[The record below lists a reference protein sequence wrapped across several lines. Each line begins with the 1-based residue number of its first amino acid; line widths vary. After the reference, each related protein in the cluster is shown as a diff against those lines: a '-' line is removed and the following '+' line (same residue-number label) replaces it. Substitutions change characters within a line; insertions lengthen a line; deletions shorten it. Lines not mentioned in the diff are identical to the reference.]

1 MVVVGLLSTQGARL
15 EHMSALERAGHDAGL
30 DVEVRPLRSASDLTE
45 DLDALVLPGGESTTM
60 RTAGSDVIG
69 AVATWCMK
77 HPDRRVLGT
86 CAGAMLCGDVLGAS
100 GRAQWLGG
108 QTRASFEAELR
119 TVVGGEANFHGVFI
133 RAPRFSDEGSA
144 QPIAWFEDEVV
155 GVRDGSCMALTFHP
169 ELTDDSRFHRWVL
182 GVVE

>member
-86 CAGAMLCGDVLGAS
+86 CAGAILLCGEVLDAS
-100 GRAQWLGG
+100 VERNGWGG
-108 QTRASFEAELR
+108 QRASFEAGLR